1 MRKFAFVLL
10 IAAFMSISA
19 FAQAKS
25 SIQGVWKVTEI
36 TTTGHEGKTM
46 KVTQPSMYLFTKNH
60 YSIIA
65 VLGEKPREVLEDYS
79 KASQEQ
85 LNSIFVTGFRANAGT
100 YELKDGKLTVH
111 PMVAKSPGYMKEGTW
126 ETSSIKLEGNMMTLA
141 SEVSNSG
148 PTKNPAT
155 FKLMRVE

>member
-10 IAAFMSISA
+10 IAALMCISA
-19 FAQAKS
+19 SAQGKS
-25 SIQGVWKVTEI
+25 SIQGVWKVTEV
-36 TTTGHEGKTM
+36 TTSGPEGKTM

-65 VLGEKPREVLEDYS
+65 VLGDKPREVMEDYS

-85 LNSIFVTGFRANAGT
+85 LISIFVNGFRANAGT

-111 PMVAKSPGYMKEGTW
+111 PTVAKSPGYMKVGSW
-126 ETSSIKLEGNMMTLA
+126 DTSSIQLEGNMM
-141 SEVSNSG
+141 
-148 PTKNPAT
+148 
-155 FKLMRVE
+155 